1 MYGLPDSWAGYA
13 AKKLIRHEIHT
24 SASSMFRDNGFTF
37 KFSGLKL
44 DKAKLNA
51 YLHTPSGDLW
61 RYMERQGRQ
70 ATAAAKR
77 QVGVKTGKLRN
88 SISMSHYGTANGQVV
103 KIGSDVKYAY
113 LHHQGTKPHIIKPDR
128 APVIRFSSGS
138 RVIYSREIMHPGTRP
153 NRYLSDQ
160 LKYFRG

>member
-13 AKKLIRHEIHT
+13 AKRLIRQETRT
-24 SASSMFRDNGFTF
+24 SASSMFGDDGISFRF
-37 KFSGLKL
+37 KGLNL

-61 RYMERQGRQ
+61 RYMNRQGRQ

-103 KIGSDVKYAY
+103 KIGSQVKYAY
-113 LHHQGTKPHIIKPDR
+113 LHHQGTKPHIIRPDR

-138 RVIYSREIMHPGTRP
+138 RVIYSREVMHPGTRP